1 MADVTLV
8 AGTLLPDWLPEIAD
22 NITDRNSMLEHYKSV
37 DKRNPKG
44 RPGYLVTSGGREFRE
59 TLFTAVN
66 GTFRGYDDREDVDTT
81 VGNPI
86 KEAQYTQKIVAG
98 SLNISLLEQAQNTE
112 KYQIHDL
119 LDTKKQEMEYS
130 MAEIIGASALSDG
143 TTDTKIP
150 AGLQQIITPVTNNTV
165 GTIDSSANSFW
176 RPQRDVTGVTAWNT
190 SNEGLIQ
197 LDAIYQN
204 CARGGEQYEP
214 DLIVTTQAIKS
225 LINIMMI
232 LNLTKNINA
241 GSEKGELGYG
251 EVYYRKARVIADDNC
266 PAGTLYLVNTR
277 FLRFQVLKGGDFK
290 MTTMKQ
296 PIGGLYSVMQLY
308 VFCNW
313 TCGSRRLQGIL
324 NAITG

>member
-22 NITDRNSMLEHYKSV
+22 NITDRNSMLSHYKEQ
-37 DKRNPKG
+37 DKKKGG
-44 RPGYLVTSGGREFRE
+44 RPGYLVTQGGREFRE

-86 KEAQYTQKIVAG
+86 KEAQYAQKIIAG

-130 MAEIIGASALSDG
+130 MAEILGASALSDG

-150 AGLQQIITPVTNNTV
+150 HGLQLIITASSNNTV
-165 GTIDSSANSFW
+165 GTIDSTANAFW
-176 RPQRDVTGVTAWNT
+176 RPQRDTSGVTAWNT
-190 SNEGLIQ
+190 SDEGLIQ

-204 CARGGEQYEP
+204 CSRGGEQFEP

-225 LINIMMI
+225 LINVMMI
-232 LNLTKNINA
+232 KNHTININD
-241 GSEKGELGYG
+241 GTEKATLGYG
-251 EVYYRKARVIADDNC
+251 DVYYRKAKVIADDNC

-277 FLRFQVLKGGDFK
+277 FLRFQVLKGGNFE
-290 MTTMKQ
+290 MTKMKQ
-296 PIGGLYSVMQLY
+296 PIGGLYSVAQLY

-313 TCGSRRLQGIL
+313 TCGARRLQGIMTG
-324 NAITG
+324 ITG